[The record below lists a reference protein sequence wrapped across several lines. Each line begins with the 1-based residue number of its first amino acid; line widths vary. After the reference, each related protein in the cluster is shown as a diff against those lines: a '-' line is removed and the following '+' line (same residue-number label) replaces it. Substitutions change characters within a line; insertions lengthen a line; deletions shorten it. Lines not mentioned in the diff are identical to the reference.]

1 MEKEYVCKKH
11 LKLVII
17 KRHYEE
23 NEQANHSEEPK
34 YFTLYRYK
42 KLYPEYTHKNFY
54 NPVIDR
60 QITKNIF
67 NRIFDIGLKNTVSF

>member
-23 NEQANHSEEPK
+23 NEQASHRRRENI
-34 YFTLYRYK
+34 LLCIDAK
-42 KLYPEYTHKNFY
+42 KLYPEYT
-54 NPVIDR
+54 
-60 QITKNIF
+60 
-67 NRIFDIGLKNTVSF
+67 